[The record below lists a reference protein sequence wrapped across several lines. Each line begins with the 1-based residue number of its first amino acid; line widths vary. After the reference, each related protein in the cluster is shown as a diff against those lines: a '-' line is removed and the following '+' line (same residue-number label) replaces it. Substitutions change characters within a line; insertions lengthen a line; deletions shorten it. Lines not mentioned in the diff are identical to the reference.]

1 VLLREYMLTVAPPM
15 ALASLTVH
23 VVVRE
28 SVVTEKAGWWGSRCR
43 TKQKVCFGTSM
54 NFGVRGASVTSEG
67 RRREW
72 VSIVMSWGS
81 RFGDPLWKLGQ
92 MLGGRKT
99 DGDAVGGLDDGDGA
113 EF

>member
-1 VLLREYMLTVAPPM
+1 M
-15 ALASLTVH
+15 
-23 VVVRE
+23 
-28 SVVTEKAGWWGSRCR
+28 KGSRCQ
-43 TKQKVCFGTSM
+43 TKQKVCFATSM
-54 NFGVRGASVTSEG
+54 NFDAMGASVTSGG

-99 DGDAVGGLDDGDGA
+99 DGDAVGSLDGGDGA
-113 EF
+113 DSERDPIRVDSMLMAFGMG